1 MPKNR
6 HYKLKRTK
14 NKKSKRNNKVKTRR
28 NLKNKTKNGLAK
40 GANDTNQSRETH
52 FKLSHKEHRR
62 MELQRQIIELR
73 TQLASIQSRIFEK
86 KDFVDSVLFEESENE
101 QNAKS
106 LEVLEKERE
115 EKFGRLQHLLTKLNN
130 L

>member
-86 KDFVDSVLFEESENE
+86 KDIN
-101 QNAKS
+101 
-106 LEVLEKERE
+106 
-115 EKFGRLQHLLTKLNN
+115 TKIKLDIFKMT
-130 L
+130 